1 MRGLLRSLLPFG
13 ASLAFVAL
21 LSRSRVSCFT
31 STSRPRRH
39 HLAPIARPSTATVE
53 ESTGCSVGDTKG
65 ATLLLSDL
73 HISTGSGDQ
82 ILRDINFR
90 VESRERWGIV
100 GPNGC
105 GKSTLLGAITGA
117 VRIDDGTALVASKV
131 KVGYLKQTA
140 VSGSTKTV
148 RDEAASEMQEINEE
162 KERMARLEQQVA
174 DGDASDDTLNKLA
187 RSQARFEDIGGFTQE
202 QDVDVVLKGLGFQP
216 SDSNRLVSDF
226 SGGWQM
232 RIALARLLLSR
243 PVSLQTLDRS
253 DDWKTVHVLTS
264 KQRISCCSTSPGM

>member
-1 MRGLLRSLLPFG
+1 MRRLCRSLPLPFG
-13 ASLAFVAL
+13 ASIVLVAL
-21 LSRSRVSCFT
+21 LLLHAPQNRVSSFT
-31 STSRPRRH
+31 TCISRPRR
-39 HLAPIARPSTATVE
+39 PRIARLQSAVVE
-53 ESTGCSVGDTKG
+53 ESIGCSVGDTKG

-105 GKSTLLGAITGA
+105 GKSTLLGAITGT
-117 VRIDDGTALVASKV
+117 VRIDEGRALVASKV

-140 VSGSTKTV
+140 VSGSAKTV

-162 KERMARLEQQVA
+162 KERLARLEQLVA

-187 RSQARFEDIGGFTQE
+187 KSQARFEDIGGFTQD

-232 RIALARLLLSR
+232 RIALARLLLSK
-243 PVSLQTLDRS
+243 PVSPLQT
-253 DDWKTVHVLTS
+253 
-264 KQRISCCSTSPGM
+264 